1 MVTVVPPAIEPEVGE
16 MEVTIGAGGGGG
28 GVYVNVLRMTISVE
42 VFPTAS
48 QELAETHDTPER

>member
-1 MVTVVPPAIEPEVGE
+1 